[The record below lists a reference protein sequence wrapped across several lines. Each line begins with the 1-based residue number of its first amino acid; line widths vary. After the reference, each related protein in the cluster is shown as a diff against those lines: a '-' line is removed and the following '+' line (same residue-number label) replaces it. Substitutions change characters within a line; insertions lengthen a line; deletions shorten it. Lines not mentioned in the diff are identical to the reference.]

1 MISSIL
7 SLLSSH
13 GADVQILTGDET
25 KIRVASDLTIHQS
38 ERRVFS
44 SNSEITLTNTRKEYD
59 IFLYLI
65 QSANQ
70 VLTFTQIYE
79 LVWKEPDCGT
89 GQELVGHHTQNLRRK
104 LNFSKNPRCS
114 IRSAREV
121 GYCLQMHS
129 KP

>member
-44 SNSEITLTNTRKEYD
+44 SNSEITLTNTRKQYD

-79 LVWKEPDCGT
+79 LVWKEPDCET
-89 GQELVGHHTQNLRRK
+89 GQ
-104 LNFSKNPRCS
+104 
-114 IRSAREV
+114 
-121 GYCLQMHS
+121 
-129 KP
+129 

>member
-38 ERRVFS
+38 ERRVFL
-44 SNSEITLTNTRKEYD
+44 SNSEITLTSTRKEYD

-65 QSANQ
+65 QNANQ
-70 VLTFTQIYE
+70 VLTFTQFM
-79 LVWKEPDCGT
+79 KMCGKNQT
-89 GQELVGHHTQNLRRK
+89 AEQDRNSWDIMRK
-104 LNFSKNPRCS
+104 TFEEN
-114 IRSAREV
+114 
-121 GYCLQMHS
+121 
-129 KP
+129 